1 MTPNQKQYRNR
12 LICII
17 HASAK
22 EQGMSED
29 VRRDVMQMVI
39 GKSSC
44 SDMNIDQLK
53 AVADHLRDKQGKAA
67 NTHNRRYRPESKR
80 DEIRILYGK
89 WGELKALGESCGTPQ
104 GLDKWVAKVFKVDST
119 EWLSAGDAHKAC
131 EMLKKWIY
139 RVGTRKKSGRKE
151 DVTGRSGGRVR

>member
-12 LICII
+12 LIGII

-22 EQGMSED
+22 EQNISED
-29 VRRDVMQMVI
+29 VRRDVMQMVV
-39 GKSSC
+39 GKDSC

-53 AVADHLRDKQGKAA
+53 AVADHLRGKQGKSA
-67 NTHNRRYRPESKR
+67 NTQNRRYRPTSDR
-80 DEIRILYGK
+80 AEIRILYGK
-89 WGELKALGESCGTPQ
+89 WSELAEVGGCRGTNQ
-104 GLDKWVAKVFKVDST
+104 DLDAWCEKVFKVSSV
-119 EWLSAGDAHKAC
+119 EWLSSEDAHKAC

-139 RVGTRKKSGRKE
+139 RVATSKKSSRRE